1 MHARFILLSKFKDL
15 NLLVLLFLGIVERA
29 IIVNLELRG
38 VDEKLFLVIVY
49 ILYSVELHCF
59 RS

>member
-29 IIVNLELRG
+29 IIVN
-38 VDEKLFLVIVY
+38 
-49 ILYSVELHCF
+49 
-59 RS
+59 